1 MLVAMYR
8 EIRSIYTEGTQTGFL
23 AIRPKGLLTVERLQ
37 YLHSHDECQVN
48 WVEKIMLLPVNSKPL
63 VASLPKESQHR
74 IPV

>member
-8 EIRSIYTEGTQTGFL
+8 EIRSIYTEGTQTGFV
-23 AIRPKGLLTVERLQ
+23 AIRPRGLLTVERLQ

-48 WVEKIMLLPVNSKPL
+48 WVEKIMILPVNSKSL
-63 VASLPKESQHR
+63 VASLPQGSQYR

>member
-8 EIRSIYTEGTQTGFL
+8 EIRSIYTEGTQTGFA

-48 WVEKIMLLPVNSKPL
+48 WVEKIMILPVNSKPL
-63 VASLPKESQHR
+63 VASLPQGSQYR
-74 IPV
+74 TPV

>member
-8 EIRSIYTEGTQTGFL
+8 EIRSIYTEGTQTGFV

-48 WVEKIMLLPVNSKPL
+48 WVEKIMILPVNSKPL
-63 VASLPKESQHR
+63 VASLPQGSQYR